1 MTTVDHIRAI
11 ASSNTVTIAGV
22 PWPRYK
28 VLALLVSLL
37 VALVIGI
44 ATMSPTAAV
53 LTGAGAGT
61 LVWLALARA
70 QHLH

>member
-1 MTTVDHIRAI
+1 MTTVEHIRAI

-37 VALVIGI
+37 AALVVGI
-44 ATMSPTAAV
+44 VTMSPAAAV

-61 LVWLALARA
+61 LVWLALAGT
-70 QHLH
+70 QHLR